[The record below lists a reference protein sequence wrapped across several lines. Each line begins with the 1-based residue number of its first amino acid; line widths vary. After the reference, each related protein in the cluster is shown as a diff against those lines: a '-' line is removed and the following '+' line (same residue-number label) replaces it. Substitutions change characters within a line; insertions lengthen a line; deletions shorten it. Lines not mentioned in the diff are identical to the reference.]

1 MNSEGQVE
9 PPSNNMAKAMVE
21 SWKLATISMWA
32 ERLDK
37 EVALQ
42 LIVNTFTWSDLWE
55 AAAELNQLSAERGMA
70 RQIPRNQDQGDLKDR
85 VRILGN
91 AMLESLKELKSRE
104 DKPVFVVTSEQLFQ
118 VPGVVKDNVQAEP
131 AVTARLDNIERMVES
146 LTKGFNEIKASK
158 ADQFPSLK
166 VNGAPVQP
174 GHVSAFGGARNRAS
188 NPASEIR
195 MRSVSPSVK
204 RTAQEAQL
212 QGGQGQHYQQG
223 QHTQTDQGGTW
234 SQVVGRNQ
242 GRRPRPVQHGVAQV
256 RVEGSEAAPY
266 DIVIGNTNPESTEDI
281 VKKVLVHVS
290 ENMDEELKLQE
301 PLEILE
307 VECLS
312 KPRDDGRRLW
322 SKTWRVQVPSRFKE
336 HMLRP
341 ESFPAGWTTRRYF
354 PPRPP
359 RPPVAAL
366 DPTASQ
372 PPGKRA
378 NMGYQASY

>member
-188 NPASEIR
+188 NPASEII
-195 MRSVSPSVK
+195 MRSVSPRVK
-204 RTAQEAQL
+204 RTAHEAQL
-212 QGGQGQHYQQG
+212 LGGQGQPH
-223 QHTQTDQGGTW
+223 
-234 SQVVGRNQ
+234 
-242 GRRPRPVQHGVAQV
+242 
-256 RVEGSEAAPY
+256 
-266 DIVIGNTNPESTEDI
+266 
-281 VKKVLVHVS
+281 
-290 ENMDEELKLQE
+290 
-301 PLEILE
+301 
-307 VECLS
+307 
-312 KPRDDGRRLW
+312 
-322 SKTWRVQVPSRFKE
+322 
-336 HMLRP
+336 
-341 ESFPAGWTTRRYF
+341 
-354 PPRPP
+354 
-359 RPPVAAL
+359 
-366 DPTASQ
+366 
-372 PPGKRA
+372 
-378 NMGYQASY
+378 